1 MAVASSLYANAPP
14 SLLLRSLLDYCCC
27 PYPVFDIYIY
37 IYMFFWPFNLFIYVL
52 SFGCRGTLYH
62 VNLKLEMDA
71 PLSSQLKLPL
81 RLIDFIDFLRFFF
94 FIDKCDFSF
103 NPWYCISNF
112 CLIQY
117 INVYSLWTFLNNR
130 STSLWDPNVLHNSWR

>member
-1 MAVASSLYANAPP
+1 MAVASFLYANAPP

-94 FIDKCDFSF
+94 S
-103 NPWYCISNF
+103 
-112 CLIQY
+112 L
-117 INVYSLWTFLNNR
+117 INVTFLLILDIV
-130 STSLWDPNVLHNSWR
+130 SLIFA

>member
-103 NPWYCISNF
+103 NP
-112 CLIQY
+112 
-117 INVYSLWTFLNNR
+117 
-130 STSLWDPNVLHNSWR
+130 

>member
-1 MAVASSLYANAPP
+1 MAVASFLYANAPP

-27 PYPVFDIYIY
+27 PYPVFD

-94 FIDKCDFSF
+94 S
-103 NPWYCISNF
+103 
-112 CLIQY
+112 L
-117 INVYSLWTFLNNR
+117 INVTFLLILDIV
-130 STSLWDPNVLHNSWR
+130 SLIFA